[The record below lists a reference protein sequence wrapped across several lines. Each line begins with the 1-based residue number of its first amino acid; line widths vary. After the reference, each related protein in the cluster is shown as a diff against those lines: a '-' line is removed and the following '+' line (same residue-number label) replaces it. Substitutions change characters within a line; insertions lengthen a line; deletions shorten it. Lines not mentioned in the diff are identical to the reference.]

1 MRRARRVRPSGVSPA
16 SYGEAPVRATRVG
29 RRSGAGRAYAGSDV
43 SSGGVSGTGSDTQ
56 SSVGGDTDV
65 PACDHRWA
73 GPGAGTGWARAIEA
87 EEAGVVA
94 LSVILF
100 PPLLIAFLLVM
111 ERVEEP
117 LRRPAGPREVSE
129 FLNTATPGEGDTLAS
144 SGIRRALSRWRRRR
158 EKRGGSSNPP
168 MV

>member
-1 MRRARRVRPSGVSPA
+1 MRADGYRFRVIIDAPNAR
-16 SYGEAPVRATRVG
+16 EVRA
-29 RRSGAGRAYAGSDV
+29 A
-43 SSGGVSGTGSDTQ
+43 Q
-56 SSVGGDTDV
+56 
-65 PACDHRWA
+65 P
-73 GPGAGTGWARAIEA
+73 
-87 EEAGVVA
+87 EEVDVVA

-117 LRRPAGPREVSE
+117 LRKPAGPREVAE
-129 FLNTATPGEGDTLAS
+129 FLDSATPGEVDTLAK

-158 EKRGGSSNPP
+158 KARGTTGNPP